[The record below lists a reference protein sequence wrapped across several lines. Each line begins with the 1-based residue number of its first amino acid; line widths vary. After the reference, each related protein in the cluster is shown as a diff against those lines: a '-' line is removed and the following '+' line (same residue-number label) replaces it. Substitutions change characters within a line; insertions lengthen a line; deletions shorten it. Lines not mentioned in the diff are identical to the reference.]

1 MIACIALL
9 LLAQDDGFSLNRGP
23 VRFRNVEV
31 RAGILQI
38 SDADLS
44 VGDLHEIESD
54 GLNPDRFARLVLKT
68 TESLD
73 AVSFGVRFDFNL
85 FRLAVDGF
93 LGDWEGDGTL
103 SYGQIG
109 GPTTTVPVDLEGDA
123 WGCYFTFEYP
133 ALRYRTPTFEGTLG
147 PVLGV
152 NWVHQEVEDVP
163 ASPIAF
169 DGEVDALVG
178 SLGLR
183 LDLAVRFDRWEISGE
198 VEPGF
203 AFGQL
208 QGMELRAALGVGLR
222 F

>member
-23 VRFRNVEV
+23 VRFRNVEL

-38 SDADLS
+38 SDADLEA
-44 VGDLHEIESD
+44 GDLHEIESD
-54 GLNPDRFARLVLKT
+54 GLNPDRFSRLVFKK

-73 AVSFGVRFDFNL
+73 AATVGVRFDFNL
-85 FRLAVDGF
+85 FRLAVDAF
-93 LGDWEGDGTL
+93 LGDWEGEGTL
-103 SYGQIG
+103 SYGQSG
-109 GPTTTVPVDLEGDA
+109 SPTTTVPVDLKGDA
-123 WGCYFTFEYP
+123 WGAYFTFEYP
-133 ALRYRTPTFEGTLG
+133 ALRYHTPTFEGSLG

-152 NWVHQEVEDVP
+152 NWVHQEVEDIA
-163 ASPIAF
+163 ASPIPF
-169 DGEVDALVG
+169 DGHVNALVG

-183 LDLAVRFDRWEISGE
+183 LNLAVRFDRLEISAE
-198 VEPGF
+198 VEPGL

-208 QGMELRAALGVGLR
+208 QGSELRAALGIGLR